1 MAERP
6 GTVAGMRYPE
16 AHRLDL
22 VETIHGHRIA
32 DPYRWLE
39 HADAADTTAWS
50 AAQDELV
57 AAWSAGGPG
66 RDRLRSRLHQLLPG
80 SVSAPLVIGERRF
93 FLRRLPDQEHAVL
106 WVEEGGQER

>member
-16 AHRLDL
+16 APRLDL

-39 HADAADTTAWS
+39 DPDAADTTAWA
-50 AAQDELV
+50 AAQDDLLV
-57 AAWSAGGPG
+57 AWSAGVPG
-66 RDRLRSRLHQLLPG
+66 RGQLRARLHELLPG
-80 SVSAPLVIGERRF
+80 SVSPPLVVGERRF
-93 FLRRLPDQEHAVL
+93 FLRRLP
-106 WVEEGGQER
+106 G